1 MRRRVITLVLALAAA
16 RRRRRRRPSFSVG
29 QRHELSQADAN
40 NSEPVES

>member
-16 RRRRRRRPSFSVG
+16 RRRRRPSFSVG

-40 NSEPVES
+40 NSEPIES